1 MPHLR
6 TLLQTWQKGISNKNI
21 KRKAGSIEMIS
32 APPAAET
39 SSKPPKMRALNV
51 APSLSEMRQS
61 LIWVSRRMGSVDLS
75 TDDMGFSLCG
85 NLHDKW
91 KSKMDWYLD
100 IEILKE

>member
-1 MPHLR
+1 
-6 TLLQTWQKGISNKNI
+6 
-21 KRKAGSIEMIS
+21 
-32 APPAAET
+32 
-39 SSKPPKMRALNV
+39 
-51 APSLSEMRQS
+51 
-61 LIWVSRRMGSVDLS
+61 MGFEEDGVVDLS